1 MRLKLILPFLSLLI
15 FPTVGGIADPIPTLE
30 APPRRV
36 NPLMLEAKFQEA
48 YSIIENRYID
58 RIQSSTVMI
67 HGFREMLKIPGMEGL
82 VYKDLVPP
90 TQRLGSQRDDF
101 EAFRGALQTIRQKT
115 TTAQGPGVQLEDL
128 IEAMIRGMVSGLDDP
143 YSAYLAPEKNRELQ
157 EYLTGVTRSFAGIG
171 IRFEFKEGKC
181 RVVAPIPDT
190 PAYRAGIRPGDVISL
205 VDGAEVGTEDEAREK
220 MMGDPG
226 TQVVLTVEREEVPEP
241 LNYSLIRESII
252 QPELE
257 KIMLPGE
264 VGYVRINSFNEHSGE
279 TLLENLRYLETFG
292 MKKCILDL
300 RQNAGGLLKTAV
312 EVADIFLPRGSLVTK
327 TQGRAS
333 DTLRE
338 HRTRRNLPYTRIPLV
353 VLVDRHT
360 ASAAEIVTGAVRD
373 NRRGKVVGDQTFGKG
388 TVQEV
393 RQLDDN
399 SAIKLTVAQYL
410 TPSGESI
417 HHKGI
422 APDYPV
428 HSEEIIFPSQY
439 RSPQNIDLVELGSDK
454 QIRKALEILGV
465 KLPVMEGQAVET
477 AQEG

>member
-1 MRLKLILPFLSLLI
+1 MRLIPFFLAACILLQ
-15 FPTVGGIADPIPTLE
+15 PTRLAVADPIPTLE
-30 APPRRV
+30 VPEKRV
-36 NPLMLEAKFQEA
+36 NPLLLEAKFQEA

-58 RIQSSTVMI
+58 RIQSSTIMI
-67 HGFREMLKIPGMEGL
+67 YGFRQMLKVPGLEGL
-82 VYKDLVPP
+82 EYKDLISP

-101 EAFRGALQTIRQKT
+101 QAFRAALQNIRQKVDPST
-115 TTAQGPGVQLEDL
+115 DMNALLQEL
-128 IEAMIRGMVSGLDDP
+128 IEAMIQGMVNGLDDP

-157 EYLTGVTRSFAGIG
+157 EYLTGVTKSFAGIG
-171 IRFEFKEGKC
+171 IRFEFKEGRC

-190 PAYRAGIRPGDVISL
+190 PAYRAGIRPGDVINL
-205 VDGAEVGTEDEAREK
+205 VDGAEISNEDDAREK

-226 TQVVLTVEREEVPEP
+226 SQVVLTVEREAVPEP

-257 KIMLPGE
+257 KILLPGD

-292 MKKCILDL
+292 MKKCLLDL
-300 RQNAGGLLKTAV
+300 RQNAGGLLKTSV

-327 TQGRAS
+327 THGRAA
-333 DTLRE
+333 DTVRE
-338 HRTRRNLPYTRIPLV
+338 HRTRRNLPYTRMPLV
-353 VLVDRHT
+353 VLVDHYT
-360 ASAAEIVTGAVRD
+360 ASAAEIVTGAIRD

-428 HSEEIIFPSQY
+428 HTDHIVFPSQY
-439 RSPQNIDLVELGSDK
+439 RSPQNIDLVELGQDK
-454 QIRKALEILGV
+454 QVRKALEILGV
-465 KLPVMEGQAVET
+465 KLPIVPGDSAET
-477 AQEG
+477 AKEG